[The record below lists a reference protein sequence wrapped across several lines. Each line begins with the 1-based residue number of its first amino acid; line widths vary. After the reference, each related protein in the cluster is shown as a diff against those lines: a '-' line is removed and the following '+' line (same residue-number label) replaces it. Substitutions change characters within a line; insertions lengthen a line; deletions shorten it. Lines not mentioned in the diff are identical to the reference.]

1 MSLSLREQKEQWFTL
16 FDYLEDDIF
25 DGVIGEDDT
34 EAPMVQLRFYLTDTP
49 IQRGSYENRKE
60 ETVTKTTVVNGVKT
74 VTTTTTTSTSRGGQ
88 TTTTTSSS
96 TRGTTSASK
105 KSPVKSP
112 VKASAHQTTTITTTS
127 SEDADAYSVRRLT
140 SDLRSGL
147 STLKEDLRAEQN
159 DLHNYEDGR
168 AETLAHL
175 EKVHSELEKEHINDQ
190 VVGEELR
197 RLDKDVVSEIGIST
211 SQFEDQKDSL
221 RRRIDHTDVQIKEV
235 EPIAEAKKGER
246 DQIQGVLDKDQ
257 QITASNLSQTAAD
270 LRKDNDGQR
279 NKFQEAK
286 GKVRSERDEK
296 VKVFNQ
302 HADLVNTFND
312 LVMKYEK
319 LLQDVEKSRK
329 GAEGEK
335 NQVDTELSTEN
346 SNGTNLEHFL
356 NATNRDNGA
365 HKSTAEALRK
375 DLDALRQHYGK
386 FETQLNG
393 FVGTQSDEM
402 KKLQEQLR
410 KQEGEITKLQKN
422 LSESANQ
429 IVELHA
435 TVDKE
440 NAANLNAKLSTLIQT
455 LVDVDK
461 YRRANQNRLENA
473 QEGWSAKLRLFE
485 DEASRMSRENA
496 NKKRADE
503 IDNLLHKLD
512 KLNRERN
519 AIARERDEIEA
530 KLLTDNNRDELTQKM
545 EKELDGLNLKLTWAN
560 DEIVKTHGDLQ
571 DLLKF
576 LEFKRNFLSE
586 QEEQLASLRAEIT
599 EVKTKITECNTTIA
613 ELEEELRILNLRIEE
628 LQRLIAEK
636 DDEIEELNRM
646 LAERM
651 KRIADLEAQLHV
663 SSYIAVKGDTVDEM
677 LAQYIKNCPVPV
689 KRLGGGFYLFGL
701 RKIYAK
707 IMNGKLVIRVGGGY
721 MVIEKFIDT
730 YAEQELQKLMR
741 VAEREGVSDISMLD
755 LELIAL
761 GPKSPTGRSPTAKSP
776 LGKSPTGSARTT
788 FTSGMGSSINGTNRK
803 TFKGSMK
810 QVVRGT
816 TTTTT
821 TETVVT
827 TKTMKK

>member
-1 MSLSLREQKEQWFTL
+1 MSLREQREQWFTL
-16 FDYLEDDIF
+16 FDFIEDDIF

-34 EAPMVQLRFYLTDTP
+34 EAPMIQLRFYLTDTP
-49 IQRGSYENRKE
+49 IQRNAYENRKE
-60 ETVTKTTVVNGVKT
+60 ETVTKTSVVNGVKT
-74 VTTTTTTSTSRGGQ
+74 VTTTTTTTTSRGGH
-88 TTTTTSSS
+88 TSTTTSST

-112 VKASAHQTTTITTTS
+112 VKSSTHQATTITTTS
-127 SEDADAYSVRRLT
+127 SEDAEVYSIKRLT

-147 STLKEDLRAEQN
+147 NTLKEDLKAEQS

-175 EKVHSELEKEHINDQ
+175 EIVHSELEKEHIRDQ

-197 RLDKDVVSEIGIST
+197 RLDKNVVSEIGISS

-221 RRRIDHTDVQIKEV
+221 RRRINHTEVQIKET
-235 EPIAEAKKGER
+235 EPIADSKKTER
-246 DQIQGVLDKDQ
+246 DQIQGVLDQDQ
-257 QITASNLSQTAAD
+257 NITASSLSQTAAD
-270 LRKDNDGQR
+270 LRKDNEEQR
-279 NKFQEAK
+279 RKFQDSKE
-286 GKVRSERDEK
+286 KVRTEREEK

-302 HADLVNTFND
+302 HADLVNSYNE

-319 LLQDVEKSRK
+319 LLSDVEKSRK

-335 NQVDTELSTEN
+335 NQVDGELSSEN
-346 SNGTNLEHFL
+346 SVGTNLEHYF
-356 NATNRDNGA
+356 NASNRDSGA
-365 HKSTAEALRK
+365 NKSIAEALRK

-393 FVGTQSDEM
+393 FVGSQNNEM

-410 KQEGEITKLQKN
+410 TQEGEITKLQKS
-422 LSESANQ
+422 LSESAKQ
-429 IVELHA
+429 VVELHA
-435 TVDKE
+435 TVDKD
-440 NAANLNAKLSTLIQT
+440 NAANLNAKLSTLIRT

-461 YRRANQNRLENA
+461 YRRTNQNRLENA

-485 DEASRMSRENA
+485 DEASRMSKENA

-512 KLNRERN
+512 KLTRERN
-519 AIARERDEIEA
+519 SIARERDEIEA
-530 KLLTDNNRDELTQKM
+530 KFLTDNNRDELTEKM

-576 LEFKRNFLSE
+576 LEFKRTFLSD
-586 QEEQLASLRAEIT
+586 QEEQLISLRAEIT
-599 EVKTKITECNTTIA
+599 EVRTKITECNSIII

-636 DDEIEELNRM
+636 DDEIEELRRI

-651 KRIADLEAQLHV
+651 KRIAELESQLNV

-677 LAQYIKNCPVPV
+677 LAQYIKDCPVPV

-788 FTSGMGSSINGTNRK
+788 FTSSMSSSINGTNRK

-827 TKTMKK
+827 TKTVKK